1 MALDAERNLDMTFKM
16 SNLFFNG
23 TTSFMNVINALME
36 YASSTDPAVKTL
48 RKYMDAGGHLDFT
61 VCKPEYEKELSERFR
76 DEGITYMQTRS
87 MANGG
92 VDVFLYAESDRA
104 KVKEILNDLRGEY
117 GKSGITDHATM
128 YAYAKGNVREIPN
141 LNRDEAILFA
151 EHAEKRNI
159 KILVEEPA
167 KDQFRVSFAEKD
179 SNTVNRI
186 KADVAIELILF
197 AEHAE
202 KRNIK
207 ILVEEPAKDQFRVS
221 FAEKDSNTVNRIKAD
236 VAIELSGLAGQ
247 ALRKQLHYEND
258 KLVKILDMAKNYE
271 SKEPSFLI
279 DLRGNEMKVEY
290 SGVTYKGESGVIT
303 VENNEPDFEERVDE
317 LIMQMNGPVLLN
329 EQEKNEFDEQLDK
342 KAYLVDAE
350 RRNGRPEY
358 TADEYAAI
366 KEMMAKRE
374 LYEMKLALL
383 EPEQAVYDICL
394 ENDDMR
400 LATFEEY
407 NDINKAA
414 VLEKAEIESELIE
427 EIQDRFC
434 GYRDKTNLLDY
445 EMVDFEEAVLDGR
458 EYDAFEKDVFD
469 LIHDKNNNL
478 IPDEYEPEFKE

>member
-1 MALDAERNLDMTFKM
+1 
-16 SNLFFNG
+16 
-23 TTSFMNVINALME
+23 
-36 YASSTDPAVKTL
+36 
-48 RKYMDAGGHLDFT
+48 
-61 VCKPEYEKELSERFR
+61 
-76 DEGITYMQTRS
+76 
-87 MANGG
+87 
-92 VDVFLYAESDRA
+92 
-104 KVKEILNDLRGEY
+104 
-117 GKSGITDHATM
+117 
-128 YAYAKGNVREIPN
+128 
-141 LNRDEAILFA
+141 
-151 EHAEKRNI
+151 
-159 KILVEEPA
+159 
-167 KDQFRVSFAEKD
+167 
-179 SNTVNRI
+179 
-186 KADVAIELILF
+186 
-197 AEHAE
+197 
-202 KRNIK
+202 
-207 ILVEEPAKDQFRVS
+207 
-221 FAEKDSNTVNRIKAD
+221 
-236 VAIELSGLAGQ
+236 
-247 ALRKQLHYEND
+247 
-258 KLVKILDMAKNYE
+258 
-271 SKEPSFLI
+271 
-279 DLRGNEMKVEY
+279 MK
-290 SGVTYKGESGVIT
+290 
-303 VENNEPDFEERVDE
+303 
-317 LIMQMNGPVLLN
+317 MNGPVLLN

-445 EMVDFEEAVLDGR
+445 EMVDFEEVVLDGR

>member
-16 SNLFFNG
+16 SILFFNG

-186 KADVAIELILF
+186 KADVAIEL
-197 AEHAE
+197 
-202 KRNIK
+202 
-207 ILVEEPAKDQFRVS
+207 
-221 FAEKDSNTVNRIKAD
+221 
-236 VAIELSGLAGQ
+236 SGLAGQ

-290 SGVTYKGESGVIT
+290 SGVTYKG
-303 VENNEPDFEERVDE
+303 
-317 LIMQMNGPVLLN
+317 
-329 EQEKNEFDEQLDK
+329 
-342 KAYLVDAE
+342 
-350 RRNGRPEY
+350 
-358 TADEYAAI
+358 
-366 KEMMAKRE
+366 
-374 LYEMKLALL
+374 
-383 EPEQAVYDICL
+383 
-394 ENDDMR
+394 
-400 LATFEEY
+400 
-407 NDINKAA
+407 
-414 VLEKAEIESELIE
+414 
-427 EIQDRFC
+427 
-434 GYRDKTNLLDY
+434 
-445 EMVDFEEAVLDGR
+445 
-458 EYDAFEKDVFD
+458 
-469 LIHDKNNNL
+469 
-478 IPDEYEPEFKE
+478 

>member
-141 LNRDEAILFA
+141 LNRDEA
-151 EHAEKRNI
+151 
-159 KILVEEPA
+159 
-167 KDQFRVSFAEKD
+167 
-179 SNTVNRI
+179 
-186 KADVAIELILF
+186 ILF

-407 NDINKAA
+407 NDINTAA
-414 VLEKAEIESELIE
+414 VLERAEIESELIE

>member
-186 KADVAIELILF
+186 KADVAIEL
-197 AEHAE
+197 
-202 KRNIK
+202 
-207 ILVEEPAKDQFRVS
+207 
-221 FAEKDSNTVNRIKAD
+221 
-236 VAIELSGLAGQ
+236 SGLAGQ

-317 LIMQMNGPVLLN
+317 LIMKMNGPVLLN

>member
-76 DEGITYMQTRS
+76 DEGITYLQTRS

-186 KADVAIELILF
+186 KADVAIEL
-197 AEHAE
+197 
-202 KRNIK
+202 
-207 ILVEEPAKDQFRVS
+207 
-221 FAEKDSNTVNRIKAD
+221 
-236 VAIELSGLAGQ
+236 SGLAGQ

-271 SKEPSFLI
+271 SKEPSFLV
-279 DLRGNEMKVEY
+279 DLRGNEMKVEH

-329 EQEKNEFDEQLDK
+329 EQEKNEFDKQLDK

-383 EPEQAVYDICL
+383 EPEQAVYNICL

>member
-1 MALDAERNLDMTFKM
+1 MRKNSGITKFQYSILIATNSKGGRIMALDAERNLDMTFKM

-76 DEGITYMQTRS
+76 DEGITYLQTRS

-186 KADVAIELILF
+186 KADVAIEL
-197 AEHAE
+197 
-202 KRNIK
+202 
-207 ILVEEPAKDQFRVS
+207 
-221 FAEKDSNTVNRIKAD
+221 
-236 VAIELSGLAGQ
+236 SGLAGQ

-271 SKEPSFLI
+271 SKEPSFLV
-279 DLRGNEMKVEY
+279 DLRGNEMKVEH

-329 EQEKNEFDEQLDK
+329 EQEKNEFDKQLDK

-383 EPEQAVYDICL
+383 EPEQAVYNICL

>member
-141 LNRDEAILFA
+141 LNRDEA
-151 EHAEKRNI
+151 
-159 KILVEEPA
+159 
-167 KDQFRVSFAEKD
+167 
-179 SNTVNRI
+179 
-186 KADVAIELILF
+186 ILF

>member
-186 KADVAIELILF
+186 KADVAIEL
-197 AEHAE
+197 
-202 KRNIK
+202 
-207 ILVEEPAKDQFRVS
+207 
-221 FAEKDSNTVNRIKAD
+221 
-236 VAIELSGLAGQ
+236 SGLAGQ

-279 DLRGNEMKVEY
+279 DLRGNEMKIEY